1 MNIYQGVTF
10 NQKIDQALERA
21 GGRLFLANLDR
32 PALEQFV
39 REILLDVTEEIIDWK
54 NAKDESMNDLYW
66 DGYEQGM
73 VDALVAVRLWG
84 QDVD

>member
-1 MNIYQGVTF
+1 MNIYQCVTF
-10 NQKIDQALERA
+10 NKKIDEALERA

>member
-10 NQKIDQALERA
+10 NKKIDEALERA

-54 NAKDESMNDLYW
+54 NAKEESMNDLYW

>member
-1 MNIYQGVTF
+1 MNMYQGVAF
-10 NQKIDQALERA
+10 NEKIDQALARA

-39 REILLDVTEEIIDWK
+39 REILLDVTEEITDWK
-54 NAKDESMNDLYW
+54 NARDENMNGEYW
-66 DGYEQGM
+66 NGYEQGM

>member
-73 VDALVAVRLWG
+73 VDAIVAVRLWG

>member
-1 MNIYQGVTF
+1 MNLYQGVTF
-10 NQKIDQALERA
+10 NQKIDEALERA

-39 REILLDVTEEIIDWK
+39 REILLDVTEEITDWK

>member
-1 MNIYQGVTF
+1 MNMYQGVTF
-10 NQKIDQALERA
+10 NEKIDQALARA

-39 REILLDVTEEIIDWK
+39 REILLDVTEEITDWK
-54 NAKDESMNDLYW
+54 NARDENMNGEYW
-66 DGYEQGM
+66 NGYEQGM

>member
-10 NQKIDQALERA
+10 DEKIDAALQRA

-39 REILLDVTEEIIDWK
+39 REILLDVAKEITDWK
-54 NAKDESMNDLYW
+54 NAKDETMNDEYW

-84 QDVD
+84 QNVD